1 MVRLLIFIFLAF
13 ILSCTIIEDSDITS
27 QKELDNLKFTSIEI
41 KQETSSGTSTSL
53 AKVTSETKVNITVPA
68 GKVTRQVWMDWPALT
83 GKKLLLKSGL
93 TTAFKSYTS
102 FLESGKPQTF
112 YLFSAD
118 STILELYSFRY
129 STSGRL
135 SNIISRVPYVPN
147 GPATS
152 NDTLIYEASGRLSN
166 ITRKYPATSTT
177 STFTELFYSTSDNS
191 YKLNHFIF
199 QGMRYERPCQEGDG
213 CGRPSWGGDYHV
225 WPTASN
231 FPAGLMNLATIQR
244 EYLSMQDF
252 NSINQNNCGS
262 TGCNA
267 WIDTFYLHP
276 LMILKDQF
284 NAGDDL
290 LFIYMVD
297 WWKPTT
303 TQQSTNNEKVTFSF
317 KYDL

>member
-1 MVRLLIFIFLAF
+1 MVRLLSFIFFAF
-13 ILSCTIIEDSDITS
+13 VFSCTIIEDSDITS
-27 QKELDNLKFTSIEI
+27 QKELDKLQFVSIEI
-41 KQETSSGTSTSL
+41 KQETSSGTSTAVAS
-53 AKVTSETKVNITVPA
+53 VTSKREVNITVPA
-68 GKVTRQVWMDWPALT
+68 GKLTRQVWMDWPALS
-83 GKKLLLKSGL
+83 GKKLLLKSGV

-102 FLESGKPQTF
+102 FLESGKPWTF

-129 STSGRL
+129 NASGRL
-135 SNIISRVPYVPN
+135 SNIISRVPYVLN

-152 NDTLIYEASGRLSN
+152 NDTLIYKTSGELTS

-177 STFTELFYSTSDNS
+177 TTFTNLNYRTSDNS
-191 YKLNHFIF
+191 FKLIQFNF
-199 QGMRYERPCQEGDG
+199 QGMQYEVPCSGGG
-213 CGRPSWGGDYHV
+213 CGPQWGGNYHV
-225 WPTASN
+225 SPVSTG
-231 FPAGLMNLATIQR
+231 FPAGVMNLATFPR
-244 EYLSMQDF
+244 EYLSLQDF
-252 NSINQNNCGS
+252 NNINQNNCGS

-276 LMILKDQF
+276 LMMLKDQL

-317 KYDL
+317 KYGL